1 MANTSRTIA
10 ESRFGVEID
19 GIPAFKATKLTG
31 GDEKHE
37 PVKTMVGNDPY
48 AILGRGKVEPEDVAI
63 TIPSGLYDNALRA
76 LHQWLNRYVDGIDT
90 TPKSAR
96 YIVYDDAG
104 RTPVETYEMRD
115 CVPIS
120 LKPDDKSGDGSNAAT
135 VTLTVKPYKV
145 RRI

>member
-1 MANTSRTIA
+1 MANTTRTVS
-10 ESRFGVEID
+10 ENRFAVEID

-31 GDEKHE
+31 GEEKHE

-48 AILGRGKVEPEDVAI
+48 ALLGRGKVEPEDIVI

-76 LHQWLNRYVDGIDT
+76 LHQWINRYVDGIDT

-96 YIVYDDAG
+96 YIQYDDTG
-104 RTPVETYEMRD
+104 RVQLETYEMRD
-115 CVPIS
+115 CVPVS
-120 LKPDDKSGDGSNAAT
+120 LKPDDKTADGSNSST